1 MRPATIAAASTAS
14 WNRSGSSRRADPPAS
29 SRTTICIGISRHLI
43 TVRSATEPSSGDGRP
58 KPGQR
63 GGSMHRAFDDEGA
76 RSLGER
82 YVAQTATELWSG
94 WPSVCFGKLGSI
106 PTYRLIDMAGG
117 EIGIV
122 EDDRERIDAGAPLTL
137 PTGGPAPVVAVFAA
151 GFGQRGGAVQT
162 PPAAGGT
169 APVVDVYD
177 DEFGQEGGVVATL
190 AVDDGTA

>member
-1 MRPATIAAASTAS
+1 
-14 WNRSGSSRRADPPAS
+14 
-29 SRTTICIGISRHLI
+29 
-43 TVRSATEPSSGDGRP
+43 
-58 KPGQR
+58 
-63 GGSMHRAFDDEGA
+63 MHRAFDDEGA

-122 EDDRERIDAGAPLTL
+122 EDDRERIDAGDAITL
-137 PTGGPAPVVAVFAA
+137 PT
-151 GFGQRGGAVQT
+151 
-162 PPAAGGT
+162 GGT